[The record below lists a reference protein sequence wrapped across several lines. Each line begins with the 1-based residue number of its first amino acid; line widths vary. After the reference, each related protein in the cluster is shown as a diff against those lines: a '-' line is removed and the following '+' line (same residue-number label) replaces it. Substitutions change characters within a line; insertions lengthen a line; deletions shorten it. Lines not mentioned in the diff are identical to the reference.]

1 MALAVIQPDQQQVQA
16 QAHPQPD
23 PAQPQHEQR
32 PSILRNRQVS
42 FAVGTSPTAPLP
54 NAIQAVPTPVSNA
67 GQANPT
73 PAPNTVQTI
82 PTVIE
87 QAVQQVSASQQATA
101 DGGDVVTS
109 TTHRREYMQFLRA
122 AKNPTQT

>member
-1 MALAVIQPDQQQVQA
+1 MALAVIQPDQQQAQA

-42 FAVGTSPTAPLP
+42 FAPLP

-67 GQANPT
+67 SQANPT

-87 QAVQQVSASQQATA
+87 QAVQQASASQQATA

-109 TTHRREYMQFLRA
+109 TTHKREYMQFLRA